1 MMARNEH
8 IKEYLSEVRQKLD
21 CYGIEKYGIIS
32 EIRTRLDEYQK
43 SKNGSPV
50 TKEEI
55 YNEFGSPTELLAEFP
70 PNVNSELKKLGRK
83 IVLLRVI
90 TIVSLVLFLTIAA
103 FLIAA
108 IADGTLFG
116 KIIVTNSWD

>member
-1 MMARNEH
+1 MKARNKH
-8 IKEYLSEVRQKLD
+8 IRNYLSEVKQNLD
-21 CYGIEKYGIIS
+21 FYGIEKYGIIS

-70 PNVNSELKKLGRK
+70 PNVNSELKKLGKK
-83 IVLLRVI
+83 IVFLRVLA
-90 TIVSLVLFLTIAA
+90 IVSLTLFLIIAA
-103 FLIAA
+103 LLIAA
-108 IADGTLFG
+108 VASGTLFG
-116 KIIVTNSWD
+116 KIIVDNSWD